1 MFRAQ
6 FQEWASLLLSELIIK
21 MVLNKIY
28 YNLWSLVLV
37 VLLWT
42 RPAPEGINNMES
54 VNLS

>member
-21 MVLNKIY
+21 MVLNKTY
-28 YNLWSLVLV
+28 YLWSLVLV

-42 RPAPEGINNMES
+42 RPAPERINNMES

>member
-42 RPAPEGINNMES
+42 RPAPERINNMES
-54 VNLS
+54 VLVS